1 MSILTQQVDQ
11 AVAVLKAAD
20 PRVQDGNFIGL
31 VLGSGLGDVVG
42 LLQNRV
48 DISYADIPGFPP
60 PSVEG
65 HAGSCAIGEIE
76 GVPIVVLCGRLHL
89 YEGITP
95 QQTVHGVRVL
105 GRAGARAILLTNSG
119 GGINVELEVG
129 DLMVIDD
136 HINMTGCNPLEG
148 VNEPELGP
156 RFPDLTR
163 AWDPQLADALFE
175 AGKAADSPIRRGVYV
190 GVLGPSYETPAE
202 IRMMATLGA
211 DSVGMSTV
219 LEAIAVRHLGVR
231 LAGISVISNAAAGM
245 GGQGQTLNHLE
256 VSEVGANASRHMKA
270 LLSHLLKARASW
282 WGTNS

>member
-1 MSILTQQVDQ
+1 MSALTEQVDK
-11 AVAVLKAAD
+11 AVAVLREAD
-20 PRVQDGNFIGL
+20 PRLQDGNFIGL

-42 LLQNRV
+42 LLENRL
-48 DISYADIPGFPP
+48 DISYDDIPGFPP
-60 PSVEG
+60 PSVDG
-65 HAGSCAIGEIE
+65 HAGRCAIGEVE
-76 GVPIVVLCGRLHL
+76 GVTVVALCGRLHL

-105 GRAGARAILLTNSG
+105 GRAGARAILLTNAG
-119 GGINVELEVG
+119 GGINPELEVG

-136 HINMTGCNPLEG
+136 HINMTGRNPLEG
-148 VNEPELGP
+148 LNEPELGP

-163 AWDPQLADALFE
+163 AWDPDLAEALFR
-175 AGKAADSPIRRGVYV
+175 AGQATESPIRRGVYV

-219 LEAIAVRHLGVR
+219 LEAIAIRHLGRR

-245 GGQGQTLNHLE
+245 GGKEQTLNHLE
-256 VSEVGANASRHMKA
+256 VSEVGAEASRHMKA
-270 LLSHLLKARASW
+270 LLRHFLASRDRW
-282 WGTNS
+282 WGTP

>member
-1 MSILTQQVDQ
+1 MGVLTEQVDQ
-11 AVAVLKAAD
+11 AVAILKAAD
-20 PRVQDGNFIGL
+20 PRVRDGNFVGL
-31 VLGSGLGDVVG
+31 VLGSGLGDVVS

-48 DISYADIPGFPP
+48 EISYADIPGFPP

-65 HAGSCAIGEIE
+65 HAGCCAIGEVE
-76 GVPIVVLCGRLHL
+76 DTTVVALCGRLHL

-105 GRAGARAILLTNSG
+105 GRAGARVIVLTNSG
-119 GGINVELEVG
+119 GGIRSELEVG

-136 HINMTGCNPLEG
+136 HINMTGRNPLEG

-163 AWDPQLADALFE
+163 AWDPQLADALCQAGE
-175 AGKAADSPIRRGVYV
+175 AAGSPVRRGVYV

-202 IRMMATLGA
+202 IRMMAAVGA
-211 DSVGMSTV
+211 DAVGMSTV
-219 LEAIAVRHLGVR
+219 LEAIATRHLGVR

-256 VSEVGANASRHMKA
+256 VSEVGADASGHMKA
-270 LLSHLLKARASW
+270 LLVQFLKSRADW
-282 WGTNS
+282 WSTSS